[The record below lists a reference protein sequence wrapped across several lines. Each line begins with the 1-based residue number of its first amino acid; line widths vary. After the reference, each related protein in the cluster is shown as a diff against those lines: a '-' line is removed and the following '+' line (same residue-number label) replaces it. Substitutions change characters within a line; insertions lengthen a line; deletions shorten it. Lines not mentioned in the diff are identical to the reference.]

1 MRTLNFAVIGG
12 GFMGK
17 AYSIALANLPMYVW
31 PCPAIPVRE
40 LVAEATPGLAEE
52 ARKRFGFARAT
63 ADWRQAVNDPGI
75 DVVVVLTPN
84 HMHREMVLEAI
95 TAGKHVICEKPLA
108 PSPADAAEMLE
119 AAERAGVVHQVGF
132 NWRLTPAVQ
141 QAKRMI
147 DDGTLGELRDFRGHW
162 LGDFAFDDS
171 LPMLWRFKRATAGS
185 GALGDLGSHV
195 VDFARCLVGEIEAV
209 SGIDATYTRTRLDA
223 DGTPDEV
230 DVDDATAFLAR
241 FSGGAHGFL
250 EASWA
255 APGRKT
261 FAGFELHG
269 SQGSLVFDWERMTEL
284 RLYDARDPGDRQGF
298 RTILVG
304 PQQPGGEHFWPI
316 AGYQIG
322 YADTKLLQL
331 LDFVQAV
338 VDGRAPQTTFSDG
351 LAAARLEEAVIESCA
366 SGRWINVE
374 TTSDTPLTKASPNQ

>member
-1 MRTLNFAVIGG
+1 MRTLKFAVIGG

-31 PCPAIPVRE
+31 PCPVAPVRE
-40 LVAEATPGLAEE
+40 LVAEATPELAEE
-52 ARKRFGFARAT
+52 ARERFGYARST
-63 ADWRQAVNDPGI
+63 ADWRQAVNDPAI

-84 HMHREMVLEAI
+84 HLHREMVLEAVA
-95 TAGKHVICEKPLA
+95 AGKHVICEKPLA
-108 PSPADAAEMLE
+108 PNADDAEEMLR
-119 AAERAGVVHQVGF
+119 AADRAGVVHQVGF

-147 DDGTLGELRDFRGHW
+147 DDGTIGEPRDFRGHW

-195 VDFARCLVGEIEAV
+195 VDFARCLVGEIAAV

-223 DGTPDEV
+223 NGKPDEV

-241 FSGGAHGFL
+241 FAGGAHGFL
-250 EASWA
+250 ESSWA
-255 APGRKT
+255 APGRKS

-269 SQGSLVFDWERMTEL
+269 SRGSLAFDWERMNEL
-284 RLYDARDPGDRQGF
+284 RFYDAGDPGDRQGF

-304 PQQPGGEHFWPI
+304 PEQPGGQHFWPI

-322 YADTKLLQL
+322 YADTKLLQI
-331 LDFVQAV
+331 LDFVEAIV
-338 VDGRAPQTTFSDG
+338 EGRAPQTTFADG
-351 LAAARLEEAVIESCA
+351 LAAVRLEEAVIESCRSVVWVTVEGA
-366 SGRWINVE
+366 TDSPPTKVSQGR
-374 TTSDTPLTKASPNQ
+374 